1 MVPNMNFHKTS
12 NRLKLGGLM
21 PRGVFAL
28 TLAIVSSAV
37 PGFAQT
43 NLIANGTYTIA
54 SKNSGQVID
63 VTGASKT
70 EGTDLEQWDSTG
82 NPNQQWTLTNLGN
95 NYVSLINVNSGLA
108 LEVYGAS
115 TANSAKVD
123 QWPYDSG
130 KGQIWQVVSKGSGYY
145 ELINENSG
153 LALDVNADS
162 TTEGAAIDQYA
173 TSGNANQLWAFT
185 LVGGS
190 QSCTPTAI
198 TPYIYAS
205 GAWDEESTASVASG
219 STVDL
224 GPQPSTGGSWSWS
237 GPSGFSSTSRQINN
251 IPLSAGTD
259 TFVATYTNTSG
270 CKSTQNFVI
279 TVTTS
284 GGGGGGSGSC
294 GSTFLPVNGSCGYIK
309 GANLA
314 WLDGA
319 YNTWL
324 GEDPTEPSYGIAYNS
339 TNMNDALATMHSLG
353 IKVVRVWIMEGD
365 MGCTINGSDY
375 VTGVTSTFWS
385 NLDNAVQLAKN
396 NDIALYLTI
405 NNGREDWLENPA
417 QVQSFITN
425 ALIPLVNRYKGNSG
439 VWAIDA
445 MNEIDGTIAGN
456 SGNYTSTGATWAQAQ
471 AYMKTVAAAIHNAD
485 SNRLVSTSTGWH
497 TWTNLDMFKGLGLDF
512 YDFHV
517 YADNGYVPTASSLGM
532 DKPIYM
538 GESGQGTD
546 EWSDSLQNTA
556 EANFLSNTSNGGYAG
571 LGIWDYGYDSGNE
584 SDIYQM
590 LETNGSLRP
599 VANTIRSFNP

>member
-1 MVPNMNFHKTS
+1 MN
-12 NRLKLGGLM
+12 
-21 PRGVFAL
+21 A
-28 TLAIVSSAV
+28 
-37 PGFAQT
+37 
-43 NLIANGTYTIA
+43 
-54 SKNSGQVID
+54 
-63 VTGASKT
+63 
-70 EGTDLEQWDSTG
+70 
-82 NPNQQWTLTNLGN
+82 
-95 NYVSLINVNSGLA
+95 
-108 LEVYGAS
+108 
-115 TANSAKVD
+115 
-123 QWPYDSG
+123 
-130 KGQIWQVVSKGSGYY
+130 
-145 ELINENSG
+145 
-153 LALDVNADS
+153 
-162 TTEGAAIDQYA
+162 
-173 TSGNANQLWAFT
+173 
-185 LVGGS
+185 
-190 QSCTPTAI
+190 
-198 TPYIYAS
+198 
-205 GAWDEESTASVASG
+205 
-219 STVDL
+219 
-224 GPQPSTGGSWSWS
+224 
-237 GPSGFSSTSRQINN
+237 
-251 IPLSAGTD
+251 
-259 TFVATYTNTSG
+259 
-270 CKSTQNFVI
+270 
-279 TVTTS
+279 
-284 GGGGGGSGSC
+284 
-294 GSTFLPVNGSCGYIK
+294 
-309 GANLA
+309 
-314 WLDGA
+314 
-319 YNTWL
+319 
-324 GEDPTEPSYGIAYNS
+324 
-339 TNMNDALATMHSLG
+339 ALAAMHSLG

>member
-1 MVPNMNFHKTS
+1 MVS
-12 NRLKLGGLM
+12 NLNLNDSKNSAKLGGIL
-21 PRGVFAL
+21 PRGVLAL
-28 TLAIVSSAV
+28 TLVFVSSAV
-37 PGFAQT
+37 PALAQT

-70 EGTDLEQWDSTG
+70 QGAYLDQWASSG
-82 NPNQQWTLTNLGN
+82 NSDQQWKLNNLGN

-108 LEVYGAS
+108 MEVYGAS
-115 TANSAKVD
+115 TADSALVD
-123 QWPYDSG
+123 QWPYNSG
-130 KGQIWQVVSKGSGYY
+130 KNQIWQVVSKGSGYY

-153 LALDVNADS
+153 QALDVNEDS

-173 TSGNANQLWAFT
+173 ISGNANQLWAFT

-190 QSCTPTAI
+190 STCTPTAI
-198 TPYIYAS
+198 TPYIFAN
-205 GAWDEESTASVASG
+205 GAWDQESSASVASG

-224 GPQPSTGGSWSWS
+224 GPQPETGGSWSWT
-237 GPSGFSSTSRQINN
+237 GPNGYTSASREIDS
-251 IPLSAGTD
+251 IPLTVGTD
-259 TFVATYTNTSG
+259 TYEATYTNASG
-270 CKSTQNFVI
+270 CKSTQAFGI
-279 TVTTS
+279 TVT
-284 GGGGGGSGSC
+284 GGGSTSC

-339 TNMNDALATMHSLG
+339 TNMNAALAAMHSLG

-556 EANFLSNTSNGGYAG
+556 EANFLSNTSSGGYAG

-599 VANTIRSFNP
+599 VANTIKSFNP